1 MSLLMTDKEK
11 DYAAKKAEEAYKQAI
26 KTDSLYNDDGDMYSS
41 VPADFF
47 MQGYEIGY
55 NRGRKHNKKAQRF
68 TADDVLAILRFW
80 DEEMEKE
87 YRRVNFTEESPNM
100 KQAAVNAIKLWKYHY
115 GKN

>member
-1 MSLLMTDKEK
+1 MTDKEK
-11 DYAAKKAEEAYKQAI
+11 EYAAKKAEEAYKEAI

-41 VPADFF
+41 VPVDFF

-68 TADDVLAILRFW
+68 TADDFLAILQFW

-100 KQAAVNAIKLWKYHY
+100 KQAAVNAIKLWQYHY